1 MKCEVC
7 GLEEA
12 VIHVKQIVDET
23 ETELHLCESCAVLKG
38 ISIEDNKNDFSIN
51 NLLTGLVDIDNKS
64 KIMNKKK
71 QCPKCK
77 LTHEQLQKQ
86 VKLGCSE
93 CFDVFKEEIDYILEK
108 MYGKY
113 EHAGKY
119 PGYYMEIKKQKK
131 EIAELN
137 KKLQEALKF
146 EHYEEAA
153 EIRDRISELQKK
165 KGRINV

>member
-12 VIHVKQIVDET
+12 VIHIKQIIDET

-51 NLLTGLVDIDNKS
+51 NLLTGLVDVDNKS
-64 KIMNKKK
+64 KMMNKVK

-77 LTHEQLQKQ
+77 LTYSQLQKQ
-86 VKLGCSE
+86 VKLGCVE
-93 CFDVFKEEIDYILEK
+93 CYKVFKDEIDYILKK

-113 EHAGKY
+113 EHTGKY
-119 PGYYMEIKKQKK
+119 PGYYLEIKKRKK
-131 EIAELN
+131 EIEDLN
-137 KKLQEALKF
+137 KKLEKALKY

-153 EIRDRISELQKK
+153 KIRDRITELEKE